1 MRAICESC
9 GNDCIAKVVDNGI
22 GSYEYW
28 GSWGTDVRLAVES
41 NCCDADCIDEKG
53 NIITVDDVEEYEAAE
68 KDYYMG

>member
-1 MRAICESC
+1 
-9 GNDCIAKVVDNGI
+9 VDNGI